1 MNTQVSL
8 SKNGRE
14 SDGKVGRYTAHV
26 YTQAV
31 EGGLKVVY
39 ASLWAGQHDFCS
51 LEGMADEVYSD
62 ISEIFYAV
70 RELADTENVDIELF
84 PAIDFN

>member
-14 SDGKVGRYTAHV
+14 NDGKVRYTAHV

-39 ASLWAGQHDFCS
+39 ASLWAGQHDFS
-51 LEGMADEVYSD
+51 TLEGMIDEVYSD
-62 ISEIFYAV
+62 IAEIFDAV
-70 RELADTENVDIELF
+70 EELAETKSVITELF